1 MIFDLANHVLDV
13 IRSRFAEYE
22 VELPVRQFV
31 QIGGRG
37 SAVHEGEQLSVSME
51 QVYSGLPGDQ
61 SANPTKC
68 TDPMTVVFGIELV
81 RCVPTPSSGGRSTKP
96 VPVST
101 EKIEE
106 TAKIQSMDAQ
116 ILMEA
121 GLIAAESTWLKGGM
135 ADVTAGTP
143 EGGLQALV
151 MSLILVL
158 GDDFS
163 L

>member
-22 VELPVRQFV
+22 VELPARQFV
-31 QIGGRG
+31 QIGGRA
-37 SAVHEGEQLSVSME
+37 STVHEGEQLSISME

-61 SANPTKC
+61 AATPSKC
-68 TDPMTVVFGIELV
+68 TDPLTVVFGVELV
-81 RCVPTPSSGGRSTKP
+81 RCVPTPVSGRSTKP
-96 VPVST
+96 TPVAVD
-101 EKIEE
+101 KIEE
-106 TAKIQSMDAQ
+106 TAKIQTQDAQ

-121 GLIAAESTWLKGGM
+121 GLIAAESTWLQGGM